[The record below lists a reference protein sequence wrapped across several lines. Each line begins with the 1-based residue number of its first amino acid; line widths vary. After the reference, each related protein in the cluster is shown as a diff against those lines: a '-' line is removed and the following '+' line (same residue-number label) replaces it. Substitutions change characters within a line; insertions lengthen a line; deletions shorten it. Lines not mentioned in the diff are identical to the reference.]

1 MFEAMQK
8 IAIAVLVGMAAVG
21 AIQDW
26 SRDVPSVTA
35 DYYAQTQTGGEI
47 EETYTAMGEYDVDY
61 AEYPAQDLLIKQ
73 YKIWYPSALAGE
85 EGREWP
91 IVVMANG
98 TGVPASRYTPVFRHL
113 ASWGFVVIGNEMQ
126 NSWSGG
132 ASAGALDLLA
142 ELNEDPS
149 SLFYHK
155 LDLDN
160 VGSAGHSQGAIG
172 AINAVT
178 TQPNGDS
185 YKALYLASTPSSLYA
200 STLEWAYDPA
210 LIDVPCFMTAGTG
223 LLDAGEAGS
232 PEVAEEAQEVS
243 IAPLWSQE
251 ENYSLIPDSVPKLRA
266 RRTGADHAEMLPW
279 PDGYMTAWFMY
290 WLQGDEAAGRAFFGP
305 DAEIV
310 HNPLWQDIEKNL

>member
-1 MFEAMQK
+1 MFETMQK

-35 DYYAQTQTGGEI
+35 DYYTQTQTGGEI
-47 EETYTAMGEYDVDY
+47 EEIYTAMGEYDVDY

-98 TGVPASRYTPVFRHL
+98 TGVPASRYAPVFRHL

-132 ASAGALDLLA
+132 ASAGALDLLL

-178 TQPNGDS
+178 AQPNGDS

-243 IAPLWSQE
+243 ISPLWSQE
-251 ENYSLIPDSVPKLRA
+251 ENYGLIPDSVPKLRA

>member
-1 MFEAMQK
+1 MFETMQK

-160 VGSAGHSQGAIG
+160 VGSAGHSKGAIG

-185 YKALYLASTPSSLYA
+185 YKALYLASTTSSLYA

>member
-1 MFEAMQK
+1 MFETMQK

-178 TQPNGDS
+178 AQPNGDS

-243 IAPLWSQE
+243 ISPLWSQE
-251 ENYSLIPDSVPKLRA
+251 ENYGLIPDSVPKLRA

-290 WLQGDEAAGRAFFGP
+290 WLQGDQTAGRAFFGP
-305 DAEIV
+305 EAEIL
-310 HNPLWQDIEKNL
+310 HNPLWQDIETNL